1 MASDAKILM
10 FDEPTSSLTEED
22 AGHLFAVIRDL
33 KAAGMGIVYISHFL
47 EEVTQIG
54 DVYTV
59 LRDGRSVAEGRLADV
74 TLADIVASDGRP
86 RNRRAISARS
96 ARADRRSWRPVGF
109 PGDPSPQEVSLTLH
123 RGEIFG
129 LAGLVGAGRSEL
141 VRLHFR
147 A

>member
-1 MASDAKILM
+1 MPIAKQQLVEIARAIASDAKILV

-74 TLADIVASDGRP
+74 THADLRERWSAAKSTSYFRTF
-86 RNRRAISARS
+86 RIS
-96 ARADRRSWRPVGF
+96 ADRRSWRPVGF
-109 PGDPSPQEVSLTLH
+109 PGDP
-123 RGEIFG
+123 R
-129 LAGLVGAGRSEL
+129 RSKS
-141 VRLHFR
+141 